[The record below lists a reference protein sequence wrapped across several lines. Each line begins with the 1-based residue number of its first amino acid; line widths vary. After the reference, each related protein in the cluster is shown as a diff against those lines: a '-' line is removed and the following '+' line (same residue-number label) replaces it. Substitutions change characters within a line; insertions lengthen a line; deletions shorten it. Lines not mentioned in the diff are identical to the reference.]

1 MPPKSAP
8 FACLP
13 FEPRGCRNPTHQP
26 TLAACLQLK
35 LDVIE
40 ATNGREG
47 LLAYL
52 RHGRD
57 QIAFVFLD
65 LVMPVWDGFRAALS
79 IRRCAQTL
87 RVHSGLQWVLRRT
100 ARSAGTER
108 GSSGSCGCV
117 SPRRMCPLLTHP
129 LLLHGRPHPCRP
141 HCCLQRG
148 ERTRMERGAD
158 CGLHQRGCAAR
169 LTHI

>member
-1 MPPKSAP
+1 MHAPMGRPNPNPGERRFTWWHCGAVTPKSAP

-13 FEPRGCRNPTHQP
+13 FEPRSCRPTHQP
-26 TLAACLQLK
+26 TLTTCLQLN

-40 ATNGREG
+40 ATNGQEG

-87 RVHSGLQWVLRRT
+87 RVHSGLHRALHCT
-100 ARSAGTER
+100 ACNAGTEAR
-108 GSSGSCGCV
+108 QQRQQQQQQQQRQRQRRLHVTQAYV
-117 SPRRMCPLLTHP
+117 SALDPPP
-129 LLLHGRPHPCRP
+129 
-141 HCCLQRG
+141 
-148 ERTRMERGAD
+148 
-158 CGLHQRGCAAR
+158 AAAQ
-169 LTHI
+169 